1 MFLFTCTCL
10 FGLQTA
16 FCESCT
22 SAAFQGKSEH
32 LLVQNK
38 VEVKSTIAGRAC
50 TPAVLDLSRT
60 AGHQGHHHDAHLHPE
75 QDLPAAALRH
85 HSELWRK
92 HRPDSREGSK
102 GLQTE
107 AVVPVPLSQPTAA
120 VSHAVQS
127 DLQGSRTHLFGS
139 VGHLTAEDACGQRR
153 SEAGEPSSA
162 SHTLSCFRVT
172 SAELDKGKIVVLCN
186 HGLFKEKF
194 GLWKTFYLLS
204 NFCFTSLFDSAT

>member
-1 MFLFTCTCL
+1 MSHALLLHFR
-10 FGLQTA
+10 
-16 FCESCT
+16 E
-22 SAAFQGKSEH
+22 KSEH

-85 HSELWRK
+85 HSELWWK
-92 HRPDSREGSK
+92 HRPDSLAKVLRVSR
-102 GLQTE
+102 QRRWSRS
-107 AVVPVPLSQPTAA
+107 PPLSQPTAA

-127 DLQGSRTHLFGS
+127 DLQGSGTHLFGS

-172 SAELDKGKIVVLCN
+172 SAELDKGK
-186 HGLFKEKF
+186 K
-194 GLWKTFYLLS
+194 
-204 NFCFTSLFDSAT
+204 